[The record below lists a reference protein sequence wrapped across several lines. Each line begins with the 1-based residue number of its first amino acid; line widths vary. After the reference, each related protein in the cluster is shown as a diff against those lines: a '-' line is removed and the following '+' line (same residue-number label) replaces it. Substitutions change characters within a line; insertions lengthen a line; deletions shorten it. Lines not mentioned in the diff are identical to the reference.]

1 MRDPVM
7 AADGFT
13 YERQALES
21 WLFSHATSPITNQSM
36 PHKHLISNHS
46 LRSAIMEW
54 RAKQATA
61 V

>member
-1 MRDPVM
+1 M